1 MARCLAANDYER
13 AALTLLAI
21 KDFMD
26 FAHVPREGRQLIARV
41 EAQQQYWS
49 NIREKVSFSS
59 LQIAVKPLRH
69 NLLPMLGVFL
79 TLGGALVPCFLRR
92 RHTVASFLQVGERWA
107 SQWTA
112 YPGAQKAYGLQ
123 ALKAI
128 KLTAAALYGS
138 VKLIKSN

>member
-26 FAHVPREGRQLIARV
+26 FAHVPREGSQLIARI
-41 EAQQQYWS
+41 EAQQRYWS
-49 NIREKVSFSS
+49 NVREKVSFPSQ
-59 LQIAVKPLRH
+59 QIAEKPLRQ

-79 TLGGALVPCFLRR
+79 TFGGALVPFFLRR
-92 RHTVASFLQVGERWA
+92 RYTVAPFLQVGERWA
-107 SQWTA
+107 SQWTT

-123 ALKAI
+123 TLKAI

-138 VKLIKSN
+138 VKLIQSN